1 MSLDTSYKDPGDPA
15 GGQERTIVP
24 ADVRVLL
31 LADHQSLRSYGPV
44 LRHLAAGLI
53 DDVSEMSLLCRG
65 ESVWLEHVPS
75 PPVRLIREGKV
86 AGRFDPTELTITMR
100 TGIIEKLLPARRAQI
115 IAQTV
120 SPFKPTLIH
129 GLCER
134 QSRLAERLSQLLE
147 VPYVIS
153 VLSGKWRDLQISSPW
168 CGGILAASSRLARL
182 LRHKHAALSSRIQLV
197 PIGTHVAESP
207 CCFDH
212 DKRLPYILCISPLQ
226 QGRGLTCLMNAAKR
240 LTMKGHQFN
249 LIVAGSGPAEH
260 DLRRHVEQLD
270 LAATIHFVGSFEKQA
285 ATIESYSQVFR
296 SADIFVQPY
305 PSSSWQ
311 PELLAAMSVGN
322 AAIVADGVENDLVVP
337 DKTTLSVPFEDEK
350 ALTESLDQLLSDP
363 QGARQ
368 LAQGAQAHLRK
379 HFTASNM
386 LTRLA
391 KAYYKAIKTGRVRF
405 QTHAVSPTPK

>member
-1 MSLDTSYKDPGDPA
+1 MSPDTSHNDPGDTA
-15 GGQERTIVP
+15 SGKDRTIVP

-53 DDVSEMSLLCRG
+53 DDIAELSLLCRG
-65 ESVWLEHVPS
+65 ESMWLDHVPS
-75 PPVRLIREGKV
+75 PPVRLIREGRI
-86 AGRFDPTELTITMR
+86 AARFDPTELNISLR
-100 TGIIEKLLPARRAQI
+100 TGILEKLLPSRRAER

-120 SPFKPTLIH
+120 SQFKPTVIH
-129 GLCER
+129 GLCES
-134 QSRLAERLSQLLE
+134 QSRLAEQLGELLK
-147 VPYVIS
+147 VPYVVS
-153 VLSGKWRDLQISSPW
+153 VLSDNWRDLRISSRW
-168 CGGILAASSRLARL
+168 CGGILAANSRLTRL
-182 LRHKHAALSSRIQLV
+182 LRQKHAAMSSRIQLL

-212 DKRLPYILCISPLQ
+212 QQRLPYILCISPLQ
-226 QGRGLTCLMNAAKR
+226 QSRGLACLINAAKR

-249 LIVAGSGPAEH
+249 VILAGAGPAER
-260 DLRRHVEQLD
+260 DLRRHVRQLD
-270 LAATIHFVGSFEKQA
+270 LAATIHFVGSFENQA

-305 PSSSWQ
+305 PSTSWQ

-322 AAIVADGVENDLVVP
+322 AAIVADSAENDLIIP
-337 DKTTLSVPFEDEK
+337 DKTTICVPFEDEK
-350 ALTESLDQLLSDP
+350 ALTETLDRLLSDP
-363 QGARQ
+363 QTARQ

-405 QTHAVSPTPK
+405 